1 MLFEDTRNLRAAS
14 KIARINYIEIFIPK
28 HTPHLMCTAYVLAA
42 EFSKTYKVLCF
53 HLKFSSVAALP
64 SPACSLIKYSTWDEV
79 KHSDLGVWSSL
90 DFTPAFI
97 TRMR

>member
-1 MLFEDTRNLRAAS
+1 MYKHICSFHSKDLFTRDW
-14 KIARINYIEIFIPK
+14 RISS
-28 HTPHLMCTAYVLAA
+28 LGCYVVA
-42 EFSKTYKVLCF
+42 
-53 HLKFSSVAALP
+53 VAALP

-79 KHSDLGVWSSL
+79 KHSDLGVWTSL